1 MMIWR
6 AVPRNS
12 VYRYES
18 FRGIWCLHRQGIK
31 SEDGN
36 EIGTGF

>member
-12 VYRYES
+12 VYRYTNLSEES
-18 FRGIWCLHRQGIK
+18 DASIVK
-31 SEDGN
+31 V
-36 EIGTGF
+36 